1 MPRHKDAPSGRSG
14 RSSRR
19 KRKPGQQQQGTNRIT
34 GKERTLDE
42 RNRNNAL
49 QRFDEPRLER
59 VPSNAPT
66 MAIAPSD
73 YEHIYHD
80 DVHANA
86 AIQPNTELSPPSPS
100 PAMPSPP
107 PPPPPQTP
115 TRLTVPPLPPPPPAP
130 RIERPVTP
138 SNPNAIL
145 PTTPNENEYTATTQR
160 QYDNFNDDLQVTPDG
175 YTLLGHRP
183 DTNRRVALPA
193 YIVRANNQFSRAV
206 LARVARYLA
215 SRADLSSHR

>member
-1 MPRHKDAPSGRSG
+1 MTRHKEAPSGRSG

-19 KRKPGQQQQGTNRIT
+19 KKKQQPTPTNRT
-34 GKERTLDE
+34 NNGRERTNEDKG
-42 RNRNNAL
+42 RGNGF

-59 VPSNAPT
+59 VSSNTPT

-86 AIQPNTELSPPSPS
+86 AIQPTTNISSPPLPS

-107 PPPPPQTP
+107 PP
-115 TRLTVPPLPPPPPAP
+115 RLMVPPVNTQTRSERAQISPSPNPLPLLPA
-130 RIERPVTP
+130 
-138 SNPNAIL
+138 
-145 PTTPNENEYTATTQR
+145 TPNENEYTATTQR
-160 QYDNFNDDLQVTPDG
+160 QFDTTDDTMQVSPDG

-183 DTNRRVALPA
+183 DPNRRVALPP

-206 LARVARYLA
+206 LARVARYLS
-215 SRADLSSHR
+215 SRAEGMHR